1 MTDRAN
7 VADARADLDDALDR
21 ARDGRPGGF
30 EELFRATGAAVV
42 GYLRARQVSDPDGLA
57 NEVFLRA
64 FKRLP
69 TFQGDGERFRSWLF
83 TIAHHAAIDDARR
96 RRRRPKAAPL
106 ERALEPVGGDVEDDV
121 VARLASERARKLL
134 DGLSPD
140 QRDVLLLR
148 IVADCSVEETAIML
162 GKGYEAVKAL
172 QRRGL
177 AALRRELSSQ
187 EGVPR

>member
-1 MTDRAN
+1 VASRAN
-7 VADARADLDDALDR
+7 LDDALDR
-21 ARDGRPGGF
+21 ARDGRPSGF
-30 EELFRATGAAVV
+30 DELFRATGPAVA

-57 NEVFLRA
+57 NDVFLRA
-64 FKRLP
+64 FTRLP
-69 TFQGDGERFRSWLF
+69 TFAGDGERFRTWLF
-83 TIAHHAAIDDARR
+83 TIAHHAAIDDSRR
-96 RRRRPKAAPL
+96 RRRRPQETPL
-106 ERALEPVGGDVEDDV
+106 ERAAESVGGDVEDDV
-121 VARLASERARKLL
+121 VARLASERVSRLL

-177 AALRRELSSQ
+177 AALRRQLSSH